1 MKSYKKIFFKY
12 TLIILFLI
20 FFVNT
25 LSTIGQQATRKI
37 IESDR
42 LFSFLMRNIM
52 LNLNKLSEYKPTD
65 EERLYFNKII
75 KKITENWKL
84 DNEP

>member
-1 MKSYKKIFFKY
+1 MKTYKKIFFKY

-25 LSTIGQQATRKI
+25 VITIAQQTARKV

-42 LFSFLMRNIM
+42 LFSFLMKNII
-52 LNLNKLSEYKPTD
+52 LNLDKLSEYKPSE
-65 EERLYFNKII
+65 EERINFNKTII
-75 KKITENWKL
+75 KITDNWKL
-84 DNEP
+84 SNEP

>member
-1 MKSYKKIFFKY
+1 MKTYKKIFFKY

-25 LSTIGQQATRKI
+25 MTTIAQQTARKV

-42 LFSFLMRNIM
+42 LFSFLMKN
-52 LNLNKLSEYKPTD
+52 LNLKNNKKLLMNIENT
-65 EERLYFNKII
+65 FI
-75 KKITENWKL
+75 KKI
-84 DNEP
+84 